1 MRVGDG
7 LGCQS
12 VAEFRAY
19 VAALQH
25 DQPFHAFAL
34 IMAAGDFPSLHD
46 PSDMRQ
52 ARQDARVLVFLEHD
66 VEWSVENSDA

>member
-12 VAEFRAY
+12 VAEFR
-19 VAALQH
+19 